1 MLDSGF
7 SAEQTMCE
15 YDHFVHVLKSHSLSF
30 KITRQHATITFQVKL
45 PCVPHCVLHKV
56 NIHQMVVV
64 SDI

>member
-1 MLDSGF
+1 
-7 SAEQTMCE
+7 MCE